1 MKWEDDR
8 SLSVGRIDDLHLEK
22 DIPKKKKIRL
32 RIVPTATENQIN
44 DSNIGF
50 NVGSH
55 IPTDSSAPG

>member
-1 MKWEDDR
+1 MKWEDDG

-32 RIVPTATENQIN
+32 IIAPTATENQIN
-44 DSNIGF
+44 DSNISF
-50 NVGSH
+50 NVGPH